1 MASLPEYY
9 LIRLDPPPKSI
20 GVTQNRRDNYRW
32 VYNGQDSHCSHR
44 CEISFLQEGS
54 VRVNR
59 IDNTVVHKEG
69 SVRTVVIDA
78 YREEVSITP
87 VVQEFYTRF
96 FLKEPP
102 RPITE
107 EEAAEWLNTTHEAI
121 LPAYTA
127 DRAVC
132 EQISTQLKTM
142 AALTKGPALARSLK
156 LRSCL
161 YECFA
166 VLTEY
171 AVTTARTNL
180 QHLHRDMSPHTEKAC
195 RFLEDNLAQAPTVMA
210 VAEHVGISY
219 DYLKKVFQKD
229 MNMTMTEYANRA
241 RIRRVEQ
248 LITVE
253 NMTLEAAGNIVGID
267 NPKYLSRMFHRY
279 AGVSAAEYPRVYRER
294 RSRTWPSSQSHPQ
307 VEP

>member
-9 LIRLDPPPKSI
+9 LIRLDPPPRSI
-20 GVTQNRRDNYRW
+20 GVIQNRKDNYRW
-32 VYNGQDSHCSHR
+32 QYDSRDDHWSHR

-59 IDNTVVHKEG
+59 PGSTVIHEEG

-78 YREEVSITP
+78 PREEVCITP
-87 VVQEFYTRF
+87 VAQEFYTRF
-96 FLKEPP
+96 FLAEPP
-102 RPITE
+102 RPISE
-107 EEAAEWLNTTHEAI
+107 EEVAEWKNTVHEAI

-127 DRAVC
+127 NLAVC
-132 EQISTQLKTM
+132 EQIGTLLKTM
-142 AALTKGPALARSLK
+142 AALRDGPELARSLK
-156 LRSCL
+156 VRACL

-171 AVTTARTNL
+171 AVTTAQANL
-180 QHLHRDMSPHTEKAC
+180 QHLHRELSPHTQKAC
-195 RFLEDNLAQAPTVMA
+195 RFLEDNLARTPTVLA
-210 VAEHVGISY
+210 VADHVGISY

-229 MNMTMTEYANRA
+229 MGMTMTEYANRA

-253 NMTLEAAGNIVGID
+253 NLTMEAAGCAVGID
-267 NPKYLSRMFHRY
+267 NPKYLSRLFRRY
-279 AGVSAAEYPRVYRER
+279 VGVSAAEYRRIYRER
-294 RSRTWPSSQSHPQ
+294 RSQTWPPLQNHPQ
-307 VEP
+307 V